1 MEPITLCSMVQTA
14 ALIHYYSPSFL
25 PGRGMPATDLRRLAA
40 GISRPKESLNSL
52 RQHSLLTLHLLI
64 LLAAELLA
72 VEDGF
77 WVCTP
82 QLFSWLTA
90 NYQEQLERL
99 AAAWAAE
106 SSRQA
111 AFERVKLAAL
121 ATIER
126 VAFAQ
131 QQLDRLLLQPE
142 PAWQTATWLAD
153 DETESGWRLQ
163 LPAFLPPEIHFH
175 LLQMGE
181 WQADRTVRVTDV
193 TMGKAWRQG
202 YNLTFVRYL
211 LRAATNEPL
220 SAAQGETLLAWYG
233 SADRYQLRTVKL
245 LSTRQPQEMADILG
259 NARLRQHVGE
269 QIGPR
274 HAIVSPEMEAPL
286 RRWLEKKGF
295 PLHATLKTHEESP
308 WDDMAGYA
316 WLGMRALTLL
326 KSVSPHTPG
335 PPARMWEELQ
345 AALTPLQQTAVTQAA
360 EAIMEDVRQAIRG
373 KDAFLPAMTAVPEE
387 WLEIIRRTIAAEGAL
402 DTVYQSLGEQVPRF
416 RRLQPLWLEQRGAL
430 YYLHAYCYRTERELV
445 FRVDRFEEMYEV

>member
-1 MEPITLCSMVQTA
+1 M
-14 ALIHYYSPSFL
+14 
-25 PGRGMPATDLRRLAA
+25 
-40 GISRPKESLNSL
+40 

-82 QLFSWLTA
+82 QFFAWLTA
-90 NYQEQLERL
+90 SYQEQLERL
-99 AAAWAAE
+99 AAAWATD

-111 AFERVKLAAL
+111 AFERAKLAAL

-142 PAWQTATWLAD
+142 PAWQTATWLGD
-153 DETESGWRLQ
+153 DGIEGGWRLQ
-163 LPAFLPPEIHFH
+163 LPAFLLPEILFH

-181 WQADRTVRVTDV
+181 WQPDRIIRVTGV
-193 TMGKAWRQG
+193 TMGKAWQQG

-233 SADRYQLRTVKL
+233 RADRYQLRTVKL

-259 NARLRQHVGE
+259 NARLRQYVSE

-286 RRWLEKKGF
+286 RRWVEKKGF
-295 PLHATLKTHEESP
+295 PLHTATKTREEMA

-316 WLGMRALTLL
+316 WLGMRVLTLL
-326 KSVSPHTPG
+326 KAVSPHMPG

-345 AALTPLQQTAVTQAA
+345 AALTPLQQTAVAQAA
-360 EAIMEDVRQAIRG
+360 EAIMEDVREAIRG
-373 KDAFLPAMTAVPEE
+373 KDAFLPATTAVPEE
-387 WLEIIRRTIAAEGAL
+387 WLEIIRRAIESEGVL
-402 DTVYQSLGEQVPRF
+402 NTVYQSLGEQVPRF
-416 RRLQPLWLEQRGAL
+416 RCLQPLWLEQRGAL

-445 FRVDRFEEMYEV
+445 FRVDRFTEIYEGKDEVSGLMLTNC